1 MSKIRAGTCPSVR
14 GILVER
20 SGTEVRG
27 PSVPGPHVI
36 HGYVATNLYV
46 CPMSQKPPC
55 VSLVSRSL
63 FVSSFRPVFHCYIP
77 RPLVIYM
84 YTYIHART
92 YIYTLY
98 IYRREA
104 TNWVPLS
111 SKWLPSP
118 HRWAADINY
127 KRSSRTQRSPR
138 SRRRFFGFLRSGTLG
153 KTSMDF
159 EYVLDDIEWFTKSM
173 RLKIGSL
180 FFLIDMIDDSWHWI

>member
-55 VSLVSRSL
+55 VSLVSRSP

-84 YTYIHART
+84 YTYTCIYI
-92 YIYTLY
+92 YIYTRVHTY
-98 IYRREA
+98 IHTYMYIGEK
-104 TNWVPLS
+104 P
-111 SKWLPSP
+111 
-118 HRWAADINY
+118 
-127 KRSSRTQRSPR
+127 RT
-138 SRRRFFGFLRSGTLG
+138 
-153 KTSMDF
+153 
-159 EYVLDDIEWFTKSM
+159 
-173 RLKIGSL
+173 GSL
-180 FFLIDMIDDSWHWI
+180 YLQNGYRLRIGGQPM

>member
-55 VSLVSRSL
+55 VSLVSRSP

-77 RPLVIYM
+77 RPLVIYV
-84 YTYIHART
+84 YTYIYTHART
-92 YIYTLY
+92 YIHTY
-98 IYRREA
+98 IYVYRREA

-118 HRWAADINY
+118 HRWAADVNY
-127 KRSSRTQRSPR
+127 KRSPLEHNAPLDRVA
-138 SRRRFFGFLRSGTLG
+138 GFLDFFEVARSE
-153 KTSMDF
+153 KTSMNF
-159 EYVLDDIEWFTKSM
+159 EYVLDDTEWFTKSM
-173 RLKIGSL
+173 RLKIGS
-180 FFLIDMIDDSWHWI
+180 FFFNRYDR